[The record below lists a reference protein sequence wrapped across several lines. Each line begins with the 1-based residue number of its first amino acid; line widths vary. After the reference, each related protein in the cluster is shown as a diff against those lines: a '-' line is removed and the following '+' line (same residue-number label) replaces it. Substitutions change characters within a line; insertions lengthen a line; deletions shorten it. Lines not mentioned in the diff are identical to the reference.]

1 MQLFLLHS
9 KEQIFIFQSQKLILT
24 AASREANCHRYSN
37 PSFHHLIQLDHRF
50 HHNISFAFPFSRN
63 SRCYFWTKNEIEK
76 KKKMNRWKWW
86 FLVWKLVSCQSCH
99 LESFCCCF
107 NFLSKKRGSE
117 AAFATN
123 HTLAANLLFN
133 FRFKRKE
140 LCVRKT
146 TGDDLMLKGVIW
158 ATFILIWLHFFAL
171 NEEWNHAKS
180 VLCQIHKV
188 KVG

>member
-9 KEQIFIFQSQKLILT
+9 KEQIFIFQSQKLNLT
-24 AASREANCHRYSN
+24 ARPRESNCHCHRYSN
-37 PSFHHLIQLDHRF
+37 PSFHHLIQQDHR
-50 HHNISFAFPFSRN
+50 FPFSRN
-63 SRCYFWTKNEIEK
+63 SRCYFLTKNEIEK

-86 FLVWKLVSCQSCH
+86 FLVSKLVSCQSCH

-133 FRFKRKE
+133 FRFERKE
-140 LCVRKT
+140 HSVRKT

-158 ATFILIWLHFFAL
+158 ATFILIWLHVFAL
-171 NEEWNHAKS
+171 NASIRRMESCKERS
-180 VLCQIHKV
+180 VPDP
-188 KVG
+188 